1 MKKMGRLEAILWNIA
16 FPGFSQL
23 LMGHYVKGIL
33 FVLLEFVINANS
45 QFNSAIMYSFLG
57 EMDKAYSVLNFQWLM
72 FYPCVYMFSLWD
84 AYRSTMPEGEK
95 LSFLPFVFSAYF
107 VTVGIMYSSK
117 ITIFKWKLGPVFL
130 PMLCLIPG
138 LLIGFLIKY
147 LLSIKNNK

>member
-57 EMDKAYSVLNFQWLM
+57 EMDQAYSVLNFQWLM
-72 FYPCVYMFSLWD
+72 FYPCVYMFALWD
-84 AYRSTMPEGEK
+84 AYRSSMPEDEK
-95 LSFLPFVFSAYF
+95 FSFLPFVVSAYF

-117 ITIFKWKLGPVFL
+117 ITIF
-130 PMLCLIPG
+130 
-138 LLIGFLIKY
+138 
-147 LLSIKNNK
+147 

>member
-1 MKKMGRLEAILWNIA
+1 MKKLGRLEAVLWNIA

-23 LMGHYVKGIL
+23 LTGHYVKGIL

-45 QFNSAIMYSFLG
+45 QFNLAIMYSFLG
-57 EMDKAYSVLNFQWLM
+57 EMDKAYAVLNFQWIM
-72 FYPCVYMFSLWD
+72 FYPCVYLFALWD
-84 AYRSTMPEGEK
+84 AYRFAMPKDEK

-117 ITIFKWKLGPVFL
+117 ITILKWKLGPVFL
-130 PMLCLIPG
+130 PMLFLIPG

-147 LLSIKNNK
+147 LLLSKSRE